1 MWGELL
7 FKTNGND
14 DYIDFI
20 KGTSIFLVVD
30 SQ

>member
-14 DYIDFI
+14 DHIDFI
-20 KGTSIFLVVD
+20 KGTSIFLVVG

>member
-20 KGTSIFLVVD
+20 KGTSIFLVVG
-30 SQ
+30 SH